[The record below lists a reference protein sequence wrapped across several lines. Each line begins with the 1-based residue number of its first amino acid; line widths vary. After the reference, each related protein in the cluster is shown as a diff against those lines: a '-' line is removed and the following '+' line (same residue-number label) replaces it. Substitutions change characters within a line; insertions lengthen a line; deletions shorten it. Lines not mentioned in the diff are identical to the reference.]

1 MGKKP
6 EKRKRERVPLS
17 LPAKLSV
24 AGESKDTHTLHCS
37 TSDICAG
44 GAFFHTDLNMPGGTE
59 MDVEL
64 VIPLDELKKLEGKNA
79 KIKVS
84 GSVTR
89 TEEKGMAINFAGLK
103 VLFVD
108 K

>member
-1 MGKKP
+1 MEKKL
-6 EKRKRERVPLS
+6 EKRRRERVPLS

-24 AGESKDTHTLHCS
+24 VGESKERRTLHCS

-44 GAFFHTDLNMPGGTE
+44 GAFFHTDLNMPVGTE

-64 VIPLDELKKLEGKNA
+64 VLPLDELKKLEGKNA

-89 TEEKGMAINFAGLK
+89 TDEKGMAINFAGLK
-103 VLFVD
+103 VLLTD